1 MPLPSPYRGGASGDR
16 AADPVGAMNSLGLWL
31 PPSFVRASVLPA
43 AASAFAA
50 LAALYSLLLIVLP
63 NDGGHGGGARKRQR
77 EEALAA
83 TERRKLAYQLT
94 NLLVNAALGAWGAA
108 YELSRVPPYRSL
120 PVSSTV
126 SGYTEFV
133 GFAAVQLGY
142 QLWSVPVGIFHVK
155 ESPAMILHHLAVLHV
170 AFMSAFF
177 ANGFRYWTPFFYGL
191 IELSSVPLAIM
202 NMFKDRPEWIRSHP
216 TLYTS
221 VRLVFAGT
229 FLTVRVGMFV
239 PRKARYLRDHYL
251 LWSSANGAD
260 YPHLGLP
267 YQLFMAGAWISS
279 AFLLGLQ
286 LYWAALIVRGLAA
299 LLLGKGGGAAGGGG
313 GKKGLPGGASTIST
327 ASSSGS
333 GAAESNGVPGKDGGG
348 GPGPGAP
355 AGGYATR
362 NAGKIPGAKLD

>member
-1 MPLPSPYRGGASGDR
+1 
-16 AADPVGAMNSLGLWL
+16 MNSLGLWL

-43 AASAFAA
+43 AAAAFAA
-50 LAALYSLLLIVLP
+50 LAALYTLLLIVLP
-63 NDGGHGGGARKRQR
+63 NGGGGHGGRGASEAGGGAARKRQR
-77 EEALAA
+77 EALAA

-94 NLLVNAALGAWGAA
+94 NLLVNATLGAWGAA
-108 YELSRVPPYRSL
+108 YEFSKVPPYPSL
-120 PVSSTV
+120 PVSSTLA
-126 SGYTEFV
+126 GYEEFV

-142 QLWSVPVGIFHVK
+142 QLWSVPVGIFHVR

-177 ANGFRYWTPFFYGL
+177 RNGFRYWTPFFYGL

-202 NMFKDRPEWIRSHP
+202 NMFKDRPGWIRKRP

-221 VRLVFAGT
+221 IRLVFAGT

-251 LWSSANGAD
+251 LWSAANGAD

-299 LLLGKGGGAAGGGG
+299 LVLGKGGGAGGWG

-327 ASSSGS
+327 ASSSVS
-333 GAAESNGVPGKDGGG
+333 GAADSNGVPGKDGGG
-348 GPGPGAP
+348 GRPGGPGAP
-355 AGGYATR
+355 PGGYATR
-362 NAGKIPGAKLD
+362 NAGKIPGAKTD